1 MKSESAELV
10 SGLIRQ
16 YRRLRLLY
24 LGYLAAAVLALVFF
38 FVDKRVTLALV
49 AASLVYHLVVV
60 RRAGKAYQ
68 RAFVHACGQCTL
80 ARRLQ
85 DARHTE
91 APTLEEGE
99 LRRARLVAANDA
111 KGSVLVREGGSGTY
125 HGRRVRLGDA
135 GFTHSFSMEGKT
147 HHEFVVG
154 TWVTVELGKD
164 TGLDWRLI
172 HERVMMKPSRDA
184 MLRRESGLRRVVGFG
199 PDWMEDGTWFALR
212 PEGKPGAVLHP
223 VGAEAHHPPQPAL
236 PAQHGVPGR
245 LHHHPLVDEPPVQ
258 PGVLPQ
264 LHRHPGAHHELV
276 VGFPLHG
283 EGMGKPGVTQAHTA
297 AVVGTGAALPH
308 QDGALGVVGGDQ
320 AGAAQLPLLQGGR
333 FGVAGVLKAP
343 GQGTLA
349 AGVDKGPLVGLPRP
363 PYHHQ
368 VVDQA
373 GRHQRQGNALVHKE
387 EDQRQ
392 DGRRQI
398 TQVEQAQAAVLADE
412 AAYQLRRF

>member
-184 MLRRESGLRRVVGFG
+184 MLRRESGLRRAVGFG
-199 PDWMEDGTWFALR
+199 PGWIALR
-212 PEGKPGAVLHP
+212 PEGKPD
-223 VGAEAHHPPQPAL
+223 
-236 PAQHGVPGR
+236 VPGDAFLAALRRLSAATDKPLAVCVQGDR
-245 LHHHPLVDEPPVQ
+245 LHVFVTNRILGQKVSSRVPPS
-258 PGVLPQ
+258 
-264 LHRHPGAHHELV
+264 
-276 VGFPLHG
+276 
-283 EGMGKPGVTQAHTA
+283 A
-297 AVVGTGAALPH
+297 AVAEVDFLPEL
-308 QDGALGVVGGDQ
+308 DGI
-320 AGAAQLPLLQGGR
+320 
-333 FGVAGVLKAP
+333 LKAS
-343 GQGTLA
+343 
-349 AGVDKGPLVGLPRP
+349 D
-363 PYHHQ
+363 
-368 VVDQA
+368 
-373 GRHQRQGNALVHKE
+373 ALV
-387 EDQRQ
+387 
-392 DGRRQI
+392 
-398 TQVEQAQAAVLADE
+398 
-412 AAYQLRRF
+412 

>member
-99 LRRARLVAANDA
+99 LRRARLIAPNDG
-111 KGSVLVREGGSGTY
+111 KGSVLVREGGSGTS

-184 MLRRESGLRRVVGFG
+184 MLRRESGLRRGVGFG
-199 PDWMEDGTWFALR
+199 PDWMEDGTWFAL
-212 PEGKPGAVLHP
+212 HP
-223 VGAEAHHPPQPAL
+223 R
-236 PAQHGVPGR
+236 GVPQMTNNFPWVHAFLAALRRLSAATDKPLAVCVQGDR
-245 LHHHPLVDEPPVQ
+245 LHVFVTNRILGQKVSSRVPPS
-258 PGVLPQ
+258 
-264 LHRHPGAHHELV
+264 
-276 VGFPLHG
+276 
-283 EGMGKPGVTQAHTA
+283 A
-297 AVVGTGAALPH
+297 AVAEVDFLPEL
-308 QDGALGVVGGDQ
+308 DGI
-320 AGAAQLPLLQGGR
+320 
-333 FGVAGVLKAP
+333 LKAS
-343 GQGTLA
+343 
-349 AGVDKGPLVGLPRP
+349 D
-363 PYHHQ
+363 
-368 VVDQA
+368 
-373 GRHQRQGNALVHKE
+373 ALV
-387 EDQRQ
+387 
-392 DGRRQI
+392 
-398 TQVEQAQAAVLADE
+398 
-412 AAYQLRRF
+412 

>member
-125 HGRRVRLGDA
+125 HGRRVRLGDGGA
-135 GFTHSFSMEGKT
+135 GEG
-147 HHEFVVG
+147 HRA
-154 TWVTVELGKD
+154 
-164 TGLDWRLI
+164 GL
-172 HERVMMKPSRDA
+172 A
-184 MLRRESGLRRVVGFG
+184 
-199 PDWMEDGTWFALR
+199 A
-212 PEGKPGAVLHP
+212 HP
-223 VGAEAHHPPQPAL
+223 RAGDDEA
-236 PAQHGVPGR
+236 VPGR
-245 LHHHPLVDEPPVQ
+245 HAA
-258 PGVLPQ
+258 PGE
-264 LHRHPGAHHELV
+264 R
-276 VGFPLHG
+276 
-283 EGMGKPGVTQAHTA
+283 A
-297 AVVGTGAALPH
+297 AA
-308 QDGALGVVGGDQ
+308 GGGLRPRLD
-320 AGAAQLPLLQGGR
+320 GGR
-333 FGVAGVLKAP
+333 HLVCPPAG
-343 GQGTLA
+343 GQT
-349 AGVDKGPLVGLPRP
+349 
-363 PYHHQ
+363 
-368 VVDQA
+368 
-373 GRHQRQGNALVHKE
+373 
-387 EDQRQ
+387 
-392 DGRRQI
+392 RR
-398 TQVEQAQAAVLADE
+398 A
-412 AAYQLRRF
+412 R

>member
-99 LRRARLVAANDA
+99 LRRARLVAANDG

-154 TWVTVELGKD
+154 PWVTVAKKLRNSASRIKLVS
-164 TGLDWRLI
+164 TSQSP
-172 HERVMMKPSRDA
+172 RVASIR
-184 MLRRESGLRRVVGFG
+184 
-199 PDWMEDGTWFALR
+199 
-212 PEGKPGAVLHP
+212 
-223 VGAEAHHPPQPAL
+223 
-236 PAQHGVPGR
+236 
-245 LHHHPLVDEPPVQ
+245 
-258 PGVLPQ
+258 
-264 LHRHPGAHHELV
+264 
-276 VGFPLHG
+276 
-283 EGMGKPGVTQAHTA
+283 
-297 AVVGTGAALPH
+297 
-308 QDGALGVVGGDQ
+308 
-320 AGAAQLPLLQGGR
+320 
-333 FGVAGVLKAP
+333 
-343 GQGTLA
+343 
-349 AGVDKGPLVGLPRP
+349 
-363 PYHHQ
+363 
-368 VVDQA
+368 
-373 GRHQRQGNALVHKE
+373 
-387 EDQRQ
+387 
-392 DGRRQI
+392 
-398 TQVEQAQAAVLADE
+398 
-412 AAYQLRRF
+412 

>member
-184 MLRRESGLRRVVGFG
+184 MLRRESGLRRAVGFG
-199 PDWMEDGTWFALR
+199 PGWMEAGTWFALR
-212 PEGKPGAVLHP
+212 PAGQPAVPGAACRAALRRG
-223 VGAEAHHPPQPAL
+223 VGRPA
-236 PAQHGVPGR
+236 PGVP
-245 LHHHPLVDEPPVQ
+245 
-258 PGVLPQ
+258 
-264 LHRHPGAHHELV
+264 
-276 VGFPLHG
+276 
-283 EGMGKPGVTQAHTA
+283 
-297 AVVGTGAALPH
+297 
-308 QDGALGVVGGDQ
+308 
-320 AGAAQLPLLQGGR
+320 
-333 FGVAGVLKAP
+333 
-343 GQGTLA
+343 
-349 AGVDKGPLVGLPRP
+349 
-363 PYHHQ
+363 
-368 VVDQA
+368 A
-373 GRHQRQGNALVHKE
+373 GRWPNPTCPGTPSSPPCAGCPPPPTSPWPSASRETASMSLSPTVSWAK
-387 EDQRQ
+387 RYPAAS
-392 DGRRQI
+392 RRAPPWPRWI
-398 TQVEQAQAAVLADE
+398 FSPSWTEFSRPRTPWYKTSCAKSVPRKRAKACGA
-412 AAYQLRRF
+412 

>member
-99 LRRARLVAANDA
+99 LRRARLVAANDG

-184 MLRRESGLRRVVGFG
+184 MLRRAGQRLHQRPGRRRCRLPQRQPGQAVSGRQHLRYPQQR
-199 PDWMEDGTWFALR
+199 R
-212 PEGKPGAVLHP
+212 HP
-223 VGAEAHHPPQPAL
+223 AQHHPRLCQPAL
-236 PAQHGVPGR
+236 
-245 LHHHPLVDEPPVQ
+245 LHPL
-258 PGVLPQ
+258 
-264 LHRHPGAHHELV
+264 
-276 VGFPLHG
+276 
-283 EGMGKPGVTQAHTA
+283 
-297 AVVGTGAALPH
+297 
-308 QDGALGVVGGDQ
+308 
-320 AGAAQLPLLQGGR
+320 
-333 FGVAGVLKAP
+333 
-343 GQGTLA
+343 
-349 AGVDKGPLVGLPRP
+349 
-363 PYHHQ
+363 
-368 VVDQA
+368 
-373 GRHQRQGNALVHKE
+373 
-387 EDQRQ
+387 
-392 DGRRQI
+392 
-398 TQVEQAQAAVLADE
+398 
-412 AAYQLRRF
+412 

>member
-99 LRRARLVAANDA
+99 LRRARLVAANSA
-111 KGSVLVREGGSGTY
+111 KGSSVGGGALRCY

-135 GFTHSFSMEGKT
+135 GFSHSFSRRKT
-147 HHEFVVG
+147 PRRFVVG

-199 PDWMEDGTWFALR
+199 PGWMEDGTWFGLR
-212 PEGKPGAVLHP
+212 PEGKPD
-223 VGAEAHHPPQPAL
+223 
-236 PAQHGVPGR
+236 VPGDAFLAALRRLSAATDKLLAVCVQRDR
-245 LHHHPLVDEPPVQ
+245 LHVFVCLRIPGPEGSQPRVRRAPPWRVSFS
-258 PGVLPQ
+258 PSWTEFSRPRTPWYKPCIRRTTAGKAC
-264 LHRHPGAHHELV
+264 GAWV
-276 VGFPLHG
+276 CAYDVP
-283 EGMGKPGVTQAHTA
+283 T
-297 AVVGTGAALPH
+297 
-308 QDGALGVVGGDQ
+308 GGDFM
-320 AGAAQLPLLQGGR
+320 AVP
-333 FGVAGVLKAP
+333 LKAAH
-343 GQGTLA
+343 GQFCYA
-349 AGVDKGPLVGLPRP
+349 FA
-363 PYHHQ
+363 
-368 VVDQA
+368 
-373 GRHQRQGNALVHKE
+373 
-387 EDQRQ
+387 
-392 DGRRQI
+392 
-398 TQVEQAQAAVLADE
+398 
-412 AAYQLRRF
+412 

>member
-184 MLRRESGLRRVVGFG
+184 MLRRESGLRRVVGF
-199 PDWMEDGTWFALR
+199 R
-212 PEGKPGAVLHP
+212 PEGKPD
-223 VGAEAHHPPQPAL
+223 
-236 PAQHGVPGR
+236 VPGAAFLAALRRLSAATDKPLAVCVQGDR
-245 LHHHPLVDEPPVQ
+245 LHVFVTNRILGQKVSSRVPPS
-258 PGVLPQ
+258 
-264 LHRHPGAHHELV
+264 
-276 VGFPLHG
+276 
-283 EGMGKPGVTQAHTA
+283 A
-297 AVVGTGAALPH
+297 AVAEVDFLPEL
-308 QDGALGVVGGDQ
+308 DGI
-320 AGAAQLPLLQGGR
+320 
-333 FGVAGVLKAP
+333 LKAS
-343 GQGTLA
+343 
-349 AGVDKGPLVGLPRP
+349 D
-363 PYHHQ
+363 
-368 VVDQA
+368 
-373 GRHQRQGNALVHKE
+373 ALV
-387 EDQRQ
+387 
-392 DGRRQI
+392 
-398 TQVEQAQAAVLADE
+398 
-412 AAYQLRRF
+412 